1 MEITQST
8 KRVKKRQARSRAQ
21 WLSEV
26 RQWRRSGQS
35 GADYAKAHDLDQ
47 GTLAW
52 WASRLRGEVAA
63 EPARKRKSAPAF
75 LAVRVRETPTRLV
88 EGSLEV
94 VLANGRC
101 VRINGDFNVERVSR
115 LLAAAEGGLR

>member
-1 MEITQST
+1 MKITQST
-8 KRVKKRQARSRAQ
+8 EREKKRQARSRAQ

-26 RQWRRSGQS
+26 RRWRRSGQS
-35 GADYAKAHDLDQ
+35 GADYAAAHDLDQ

-52 WASRLRGEVAA
+52 WASRLRSEAGAQ
-63 EPARKRKSAPAF
+63 PASKCKRAPAF
-75 LAVRVRETPTRLV
+75 LAVQVREAPARSV

-94 VLANGRC
+94 MLANGRC
-101 VRINGDFNVERVSR
+101 VRINGEFEVDRVSR

>member
-1 MEITQST
+1 M
-8 KRVKKRQARSRAQ
+8 KKRQARSRAQ

>member
-1 MEITQST
+1 M
-8 KRVKKRQARSRAQ
+8 VKLREGAAATSPQFP
-21 WLSEV
+21 
-26 RQWRRSGQS
+26 RSGGS
-35 GADYAKAHDLDQ
+35 RG
-47 GTLAW
+47 LAIYV
-52 WASRLRGEVAA
+52 LRAT
-63 EPARKRKSAPAF
+63 RKRKSAPAF

-101 VRINGDFNVERVSR
+101 VRINGDFTVERVSR